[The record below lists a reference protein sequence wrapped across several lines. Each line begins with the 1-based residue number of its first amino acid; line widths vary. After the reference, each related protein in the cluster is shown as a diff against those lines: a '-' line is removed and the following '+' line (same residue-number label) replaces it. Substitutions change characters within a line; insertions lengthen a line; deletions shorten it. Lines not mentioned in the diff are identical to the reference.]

1 LGWNIS
7 NSDEDDKEELK
18 EPDYDEDEELKEEQ
32 EE

>member
-18 EPDYDEDEELKEEQ
+18 EPDYDEELKEEQ